1 MFGMKVLAHRYIYLI
16 SLVYNSAIK
25 ILKENCKIAGSFPNN
40 AK

>member
-1 MFGMKVLAHRYIYLI
+1 MFGMKVLAYRYIYLI

-25 ILKENCKIAGSFPNN
+25 TLKENRKIAGSFPNN